1 MQTPA
6 RTTDGAAQARR
17 IRSFVRR
24 EGRLTPGQQKALKR
38 LWPKYGLSVEREL
51 RPAAVFGRSA
61 PLTLEVGFGN
71 GASLAAMAANEPESD
86 FIGIEVHRPGVGR
99 LLRQLEQQGLGNVRV
114 FCQDAVEVLEQRI
127 PDASL
132 QRVLLLFP
140 DPWPKRN
147 TTNGALCKRT
157 LSRSWRAGSSR
168 AVYFTW
174 RPTGKPTPNK
184 CSQSW
189 KRARISSTVAAKGS
203 TPSDLTTA
211 LSPNLSGGAKGSA
224 MPYGISSTGVPEQNL
239 SSSRRNPRLPDR
251 IIRIQR

>member
-140 DPWPKRN
+140 DPWPKKKHHKRRIVQADFV
-147 TTNGALCKRT
+147 ALVARRLKPGGLFHLATDWQAYAEQMLAVMEASEDFINCSGKGQYAERPDYRPVT
-157 LSRSWRAGSSR
+157 KFERRGQGLGHAVWDLIYRRA
-168 AVYFTW
+168 
-174 RPTGKPTPNK
+174 
-184 CSQSW
+184 
-189 KRARISSTVAAKGS
+189 
-203 TPSDLTTA
+203 
-211 LSPNLSGGAKGSA
+211 
-224 MPYGISSTGVPEQNL
+224 
-239 SSSRRNPRLPDR
+239 
-251 IIRIQR
+251 